1 MIEASVYYK
10 ANVDCG
16 YHAVRWIYD
25 NGNGV
30 IKGFDSNRNAV
41 NAAAKDNRLMYHD
54 VLRVYGQSGK
64 LKKTEYAATVRRIK
78 TDDLITKLKIA
89 ERRLASYE
97 TYCEEYRV
105 QNRDLSSNLKDLEA
119 KLSSIETES
128 DDAIR
133 TIWKQRL
140 VAESAN
146 HTLKRQ
152 NVRLQ
157 TTLDKIFDVVYNCK
171 GHK

>member
-30 IKGFDSNRNAV
+30 IKGFKSNRNAV

-64 LKKTEYAATVRRIK
+64 LKKTEYAATVSRIK
-78 TDDLITKLKIA
+78 TDDLITKLKIS

-105 QNRDLSSNLKDLEA
+105 KNRDLSRKLSDLEVQ
-119 KLSSIETES
+119 IEGR

-133 TIWKQRL
+133 TIWEQRL

-146 HTLKRQ
+146 HTLERQ

-171 GHK
+171 GGK